1 MSFWCSIG
9 FLVGLLPGCEAP
21 QLTPLAGYIEGEY
34 TNLAPVDVAR
44 VASIR
49 TRRGDRVIAGT
60 LLAQLED
67 KDAVLGVRQ
76 AEASLARLDARLAD
90 LKIGRRKEEIAVI
103 EATLASAKAEAK
115 QAELALHRRE
125 ELFKKGVSSKAE
137 LDQAQAAYD
146 VSAARISEV
155 EANLAVAK
163 LPARPEEIKAMEQQV
178 AEAASAL
185 NIARWKLDERRI
197 VARSNGRV
205 FDVLKRQGET
215 ASPSAPVISFLPDG
229 AIKLR
234 FYAPEAV
241 RQQLGPGSRVLLNC
255 DGCPDGLSA
264 TVTYVADEPEFT
276 PPVIYSIDS
285 RQKLVYLVEARPEAD
300 QLALQPGQIVDVRLA
315 DEPKP

>member
-34 TNLAPVDVAR
+34 TNLAPVDIAR

-49 TRRGDRVIAGT
+49 TRRGERVPAGT
-60 LLAQLED
+60 LLAKLED
-67 KDAVLGVRQ
+67 KDAILAVRQ
-76 AEASLARLDARLAD
+76 AEASLARLEARLAD
-90 LKIGRRKEEIAVI
+90 LKIGRRAEEIAVI
-103 EATLASAKAEAK
+103 EATLASARAEQT
-115 QAELALHRRE
+115 QAQLALGRRE

-146 VSAARISEV
+146 VAAAHVAEV
-155 EANLAVAK
+155 EANLGVAR
-163 LPARPEEIKAMEQQV
+163 LPARPEEIKAMQQQV

-185 NIARWKLDERRI
+185 NIARWRLDEREI
-197 VARSNGRV
+197 VARSSGRV

-215 ASPSAPVISFLPDG
+215 AGPSAPVISFLPDG

-241 RQQLGPGSRVLLNC
+241 RQQLMPGTRVLLNC
-255 DGCPDGLSA
+255 DGCPDGLAA
-264 TVTYVADEPEFT
+264 TVSFVADEPEFT
-276 PPVIYSIDS
+276 PPVIYSVDS
-285 RQKLVYLVEARPEAD
+285 RQKLVYLIEARPEAD

-315 DEPKP
+315 EEIKS

>member
-9 FLVGLLPGCEAP
+9 FLVGLLPGCEPP

-49 TRRGDRVIAGT
+49 TRRGDRVVAGT

-67 KDAVLGVRQ
+67 KDAILGVRQ

-90 LKIGRRKEEIAVI
+90 LKLGRRNEEIAVI

-115 QAELALHRRE
+115 QAELALRRRE
-125 ELFKKGVSSKAE
+125 ELRKKGVSSQAE

-185 NIARWKLDERRI
+185 NIARWKLDERQDRRALERTRLRCAEAPGRNGKPI
-197 VARSNGRV
+197 GARH
-205 FDVLKRQGET
+205 L
-215 ASPSAPVISFLPDG
+215 LPPRWRDQI
-229 AIKLR
+229 ALLC
-234 FYAPEAV
+234 A
-241 RQQLGPGSRVLLNC
+241 GSRA
-255 DGCPDGLSA
+255 LSA
-264 TVTYVADEPEFT
+264 
-276 PPVIYSIDS
+276 
-285 RQKLVYLVEARPEAD
+285 
-300 QLALQPGQIVDVRLA
+300 
-315 DEPKP
+315 